1 VDVPTPGGHVEYET
15 LRLDRQLCFPLWAA
29 ARRVVGLYRPAL
41 DPLGLT
47 YTQYVVMLAL
57 WERDAVTVKEL
68 GERLFLDSGTL
79 TPVLKKLEVQGRV
92 ARQRSSNDERVVIV
106 SLTAEGRAL
115 AAAAAHVPEQVASCV
130 SLSQDDAVALHRILH
145 TLLSEDAL
153 ARCTPLAGSA
163 AES

>member
-1 VDVPTPGGHVEYET
+1 MEHET

-41 DPLGLT
+41 APLGLT

-92 ARQRSSNDERVVIV
+92 TRRRSSDDERAVIV
-106 SLTAEGRAL
+106 SLTTEGSAL
-115 AAAAAHVPEQVASCV
+115 KNAAAHVPEHVASCV
-130 SLSQDDAVALHRILH
+130 SLSLDDAMALHRILH
-145 TLLSEDAL
+145 GLLSEEAPAHCRTSSGDA
-153 ARCTPLAGSA
+153 TDS
-163 AES
+163 